1 MSPVIKGEA
10 RRHQLV
16 TTYGV
21 GSVIALGDESFM
33 VAGIDYWKVSDPT
46 IHEPRLEKDL
56 GVEGFVDPPASGEDR
71 HADVP
76 VVRFPAMHSC
86 PSCGRLAP
94 HSQFTSFDR
103 NRCEMCEALLVP
115 SRFIVACINGHID
128 DFPYFEW
135 THAHS
140 KPTGDRHELRLDVSG
155 TTASL
160 RDVLISCACGKEMT
174 MDGAFRSTVL
184 RGIAKCSGKSPWLRT
199 APVECAEVP
208 RTLQRGASNV
218 WYPTMRSALSIP
230 PWSDGLYR
238 VLDRHWNILR
248 EIAEEVLPSALKGLA
263 AKSGYSVDD
272 LVAAATRRRKELD
285 GDVAADGRGIRAGEY
300 EALCRGRAETSSDQ
314 DFVCEPVDAIGAT
327 ALSAWF
333 SKVMAVPR
341 LREVRALE
349 CFTRIHPP
357 SPADG
362 PERRGELYESNPG
375 WLPAIEVSGEG
386 VFVVL
391 DEVRLRRWEQDAGVR
406 GRLKQIDDRYRARF
420 AALQK
425 EPDRTITPQ
434 FVLLHSLAHMLIDQW
449 SLECGYPASSLRE
462 RVYADDG
469 MAGILVYTAT
479 TDSAGSLGGVVALSE
494 AGRLA
499 AAMVETTERAGWCSS
514 DPLCSEAVAA
524 GVDSLNLAACH
535 ACMLLPEVSC
545 EEMNLLLDRASVVDA
560 PGAPGF
566 GFFDSKFN

>member
-21 GSVIALGDESFM
+21 GSVIALGDESFI
-33 VAGIDYWKVSDPT
+33 VAGIDYWNVDGPT

-56 GVEGFVDPPASGEDR
+56 GVEGFVDPPASGDDH

-76 VVRFPAMHSC
+76 VMRFPAMQSC
-86 PSCGRLAP
+86 PSCGRLAS
-94 HSQFTSFDR
+94 HGQFTTFDR

-115 SRFIVACINGHID
+115 SRFIVACVNGHVD
-128 DFPYFEW
+128 DFPYFNW
-135 THAHS
+135 IHAHTR
-140 KPTGDRHELRLDVSG
+140 PTGDRHELRLGVAG
-155 TTASL
+155 MTASL
-160 RDVLISCACGKEMT
+160 RDVLVSCSCGKEMT
-174 MDGAFRSTVL
+174 MDGAFRTSAL
-184 RGIAKCSGKSPWLRT
+184 RGIAKCSGGAPWLRT
-199 APVECAEVP
+199 APVDCGEVP

-218 WYPTMRSALSIP
+218 WYPAMRSALSIP

-248 EIAEEVLPSALKGLA
+248 DIAVEVLPSALKGLA

-272 LVAAATRRRKELD
+272 LVAAALRRRRELD
-285 GDVAADGRGIRAGEY
+285 EDSDADGRAIREGEY
-300 EALCRGRAETSSDQ
+300 EALYRGRAETSSDQ
-314 DFVCEPVDAIGAT
+314 DFVCEPVAAIGPE
-327 ALSAWF
+327 LSAWF

-349 CFTRIHPP
+349 SFTRIYPP
-357 SPADG
+357 SQADG
-362 PERRGELYESNPG
+362 PERRGALYETNPG

-391 DEVRLRRWEQDAGVR
+391 NEDRLQRWEQVAGVR
-406 GRLKQIDDRYRARF
+406 TRLKQIDDRYRARF
-420 AALQK
+420 AALKK
-425 EPDRTITPQ
+425 EPDRTITPR
-434 FVLLHSLAHMLIDQW
+434 FVLLHSLAHLLINQW
-449 SLECGYPASSLRE
+449 SLECGYPAAALRE
-462 RVYADDG
+462 RVYADEG

-479 TDSAGSLGGVVALSE
+479 TDSAGSLGGVVALAE
-494 AGRLA
+494 PGRLA
-499 AAMVETTERAGWCSS
+499 TAVAEMTERAGWCSS

-535 ACMLLPEVSC
+535 ACILLPEVSC
-545 EEMNLLLDRASVVDA
+545 EEMNLLLDRAGVVDA

-566 GFFDSKFN
+566 GFFDARFN